1 MTARTDVVIAGASG
15 IVGRRAL
22 HHLLTSGDVGGVVA
36 LGRRLLPVQHEKLIS
51 RVVDLRNE
59 PATAAGIPD
68 GTAVAICCLGTTLK
82 QAGSKEAFRAVDH
95 DAVVA
100 FAAAARKK
108 GARRFVLVSSL
119 GANPRARNFYLR
131 TKGETEEALA
141 RLGYAQ
147 LTVLRPSFIDDEGA
161 RREYR
166 PLERFTLP
174 IARLVFAAIGKTHRY
189 APISADVIGKAIVHL
204 AFDETTERVRVVE
217 SEALHAIGLRKNSV
231 QTLI

>member
-1 MTARTDVVIAGASG
+1 MTDRKNVVIAGASG

-22 HHLLTSGDVGGVVA
+22 HHLLASGDVGGVVA

-59 PATAAGIPD
+59 TATAAEIPH

-100 FAAAARKK
+100 YAAAAREK
-108 GARRFVLVSSL
+108 GAQRFVLVSSI
-119 GANPRARNFYLR
+119 GANPRAGNFYLR

-161 RREYR
+161 RGEYR
-166 PLERFTLP
+166 PLERLTLP
-174 IARLVFAAIGKTHRY
+174 IARLVFSVVGKTRRY
-189 APISADVIGKAIVHL
+189 APVSADMIGRAIVRL
-204 AFDETTERVRVVE
+204 AFDDTTERMRVVE
-217 SEALHAIGLRKNSV
+217 SEALHALRTSQK
-231 QTLI
+231 